1 MTSEQLDRVYA
12 EADADLVARTRA
24 LTAESVAKLNVTLD
38 AVLAMRPRLVVD
50 EVKAVRACVRCPE
63 PLPEDESV
71 TNPLGLGLMHNDCR
85 TDMLREDH
93 RCVVCAEPLRSSLP
107 VCVGCIADYRED
119 MR

>member
-1 MTSEQLDRVYA
+1 MTSDQLDRVYR

-24 LTAESVAKLNVTLD
+24 LTAQSVAKLNATID
-38 AVLAMRPRLVVD
+38 ALYGKPRLVMD
-50 EVKAVRACVRCPE
+50 EVQAVRACVRCPE

-85 TDMLREDH
+85 TDLLREDH